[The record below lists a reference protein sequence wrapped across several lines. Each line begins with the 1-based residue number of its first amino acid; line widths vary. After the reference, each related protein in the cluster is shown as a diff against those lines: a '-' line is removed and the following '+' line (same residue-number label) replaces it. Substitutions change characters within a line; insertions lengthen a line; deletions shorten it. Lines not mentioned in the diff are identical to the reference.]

1 MLDSPP
7 PSEMDPDDVREA
19 RFARYGVALEELVEI
34 GMDLAREL
42 RRQVL
47 EPVEDDPGR
56 GTPARIAEVSLSF
69 SRIAKAVRMTV
80 ALDKKLHE
88 APASVSTGSAAAIE
102 QRVRAELYERE
113 AAEAPVIARD
123 IGRKLWRMAGKPMIR
138 YAIELAIET
147 EHEGEER
154 ERLLA
159 ELDARL
165 EAEDSEEQRLYGP
178 GQYQELLQRICQ
190 DLGLAAVRLGRD
202 FYWNQPAYAPVDA
215 DDLAAGP

>member
-1 MLDSPP
+1 MILADTMATFIKPP
-7 PSEMDPDDVREA
+7 TGSAQILPTTPLRAVNAATSSVKLVRKLNIIGDA
-19 RFARYGVALEELVEI
+19 AVAFAGN
-34 GMDLAREL
+34 G
-42 RRQVL
+42 
-47 EPVEDDPGR
+47 
-56 GTPARIAEVSLSF
+56 EVSLSF
-69 SRIAKAVRMTV
+69 SRISKAVRMTV

-102 QRVRAELYERE
+102 QRVRAELCAQE

-147 EHEGEER
+147 EHEREER
-154 ERLLA
+154 ERLLP

-165 EAEDSEEQRLYGP
+165 EAEDSEDQRLYGP
-178 GQYQELLQRICQ
+178 GQYQELLQRICR
-190 DLGLAAVRLGRD
+190 DLGLAAVRLGWD